1 MEGCSIRQDYL
12 RGDIHYPRNIL
23 IDFAGKVS
31 PNGGELAPE
40 GMLFAA
46 GVTLSRAR
54 GRPWEELTD

>member
-1 MEGCSIRQDYL
+1 MEGCSVPRDYL

-31 PNGGELAPE
+31 PDGGELASE

-46 GVTLSRAR
+46 GVSLSRTR
-54 GRPWEELTD
+54 DRPGEELTD